1 MTQQFNAFQVTQDD
15 DGKVQGDF
23 IQLTNDDLP
32 EGDVLVKVQYSSI
45 NYKDALATQDNNGVI
60 KNYPMVPGI
69 DLAGTIEHSDDPR
82 YSKGQEV
89 IVTSYDLGVSHFGG
103 FSEYAR
109 VNSDWIVPLPEHLTL
124 EETMIYGTA
133 GYTAGLAIERLENQG
148 MTIEGKEVL
157 VRGAS
162 GGVGSL
168 AVMMLSTLG
177 YQVIASTGNH
187 ESKERLTQLGAT
199 KIIDRIEQDDQKP
212 LASRTWQAAVDP
224 IGGEGLSYVLKRL
237 DYGGSLALIGLTGG
251 NHFDSTVFPFIL
263 RGANILGIDSVFTP
277 MKVRERVWRRLATD
291 LRPDQL
297 HDIKTSIA
305 FKDLPT
311 YLDKIINHR
320 QAGRVVIDFNK

>member
-1 MTQQFNAFQVTQDD
+1 
-15 DGKVQGDF
+15 
-23 IQLTNDDLP
+23 
-32 EGDVLVKVQYSSI
+32 
-45 NYKDALATQDNNGVI
+45 
-60 KNYPMVPGI
+60 
-69 DLAGTIEHSDDPR
+69 
-82 YSKGQEV
+82 
-89 IVTSYDLGVSHFGG
+89 
-103 FSEYAR
+103 
-109 VNSDWIVPLPEHLTL
+109 LPEHLTL

-251 NHFDSTVFPFIL
+251 HHFDSTVFPFIL

>member
-1 MTQQFNAFQVTQDD
+1 
-15 DGKVQGDF
+15 
-23 IQLTNDDLP
+23 
-32 EGDVLVKVQYSSI
+32 
-45 NYKDALATQDNNGVI
+45 
-60 KNYPMVPGI
+60 
-69 DLAGTIEHSDDPR
+69 
-82 YSKGQEV
+82 
-89 IVTSYDLGVSHFGG
+89 
-103 FSEYAR
+103 
-109 VNSDWIVPLPEHLTL
+109 
-124 EETMIYGTA
+124 
-133 GYTAGLAIERLENQG
+133 
-148 MTIEGKEVL
+148 
-157 VRGAS
+157 
-162 GGVGSL
+162 
-168 AVMMLSTLG
+168 VMMLSTLG

-187 ESKERLTQLGAT
+187 ESKERLTLLGAT

-251 NHFDSTVFPFIL
+251 HHFDSTVFPFIL